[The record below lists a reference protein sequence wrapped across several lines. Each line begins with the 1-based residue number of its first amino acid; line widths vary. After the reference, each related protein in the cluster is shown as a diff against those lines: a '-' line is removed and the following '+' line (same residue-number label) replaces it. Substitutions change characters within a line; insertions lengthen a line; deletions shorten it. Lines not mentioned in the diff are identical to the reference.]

1 MDDLDHS
8 VHIAERDWDSFYK
21 ESEECSLP
29 QPELAGSDDLG
40 LSDEEPEDSV
50 CPVFPALGN
59 VQDDPRQQNAAP
71 NTAIPSEPSVKEEA
85 TLREDFICTD
95 LPVKICESGSEE
107 TQLNDPLSLT
117 EEEGGALLDS
127 FFDNSPHAQKE
138 SDSGYYGE
146 NRGSGYFEENSL
158 TTELVKDT
166 PGETAEQNTEETSR
180 NQNITKNLGSG
191 PESSSNKCIANSD
204 PSGAC
209 DVSDIKGFDGE
220 LPSEGGTGTLHDIL
234 TPLSLQPVP
243 LPHQDLYPGQNIS
256 QEQLLCHTET
266 AILCERHAIVA
277 PREEKE
283 RWFVTVNESQ
293 APHRVHAATAVKKK
307 RRKKKTCRNSVP
319 RGHHTSEGPDPPP
332 ESESE
337 IDIDRMEESNRQET
351 MNEFSTQSCN
361 KSKPLPDTHTLPNN
375 YHREV
380 YIEFP
385 KINVSYSELPPLFSE
400 LSSSSSIS
408 EDVNISTESPLQRD
422 DSTEALDPESSIEEN
437 KQENYSSAVG
447 LKRSVDHPLSKLQHL
462 LLALHRSESVYS
474 NEEGEL
480 FYTTSTSYDSE
491 EEYVSATEM
500 EDTNIPSSEI
510 DSTLSAS
517 LPLQTPTANSQP
529 LIQEDCLNCPLLSQR
544 EGYENT
550 ADQAYIESVRTCPST
565 GHSNSNP
572 IMSEES
578 SVPADSKHSPDS
590 HMTNETPA
598 HRAGEPLTVWEH
610 LPQTNTSEDQPPL
623 PLPEVTVTPTENP
636 ETSYNASDP
645 TRPVYAI
652 SAFWD
657 EMEKLTIKDIL
668 HLRVC
673 RSPSPPKE
681 TLHPQ
686 ESDSARVDV
695 TVTDADMLNSSL
707 TDIEE
712 YYSQDSSLMDTS
724 DTADSDY
731 FTHNDDSPKP
741 DRSSCEFSTF
751 SDFDEEYM
759 PFFGTSSIP
768 SPDISNTSLLPE
780 ATCLKGIRKS
790 RSMLN
795 IVQDLE
801 VAQVETQLKDM
812 HNAQALDVE
821 KQLKDMLIDRIS
833 RMPSPILPNT
843 DILDER
849 YRITFPELYE
859 YLFTEDVLSVYES
872 LLSTSVAECCYDY
885 SLSEYGAGVLFPPLV
900 QQSLHG
906 EGEPVHIFSCSLVT
920 RSDIQAKEAVSF
932 SSQRGWTGNWKSLLS
947 LRRNRFPGM
956 GSTSSSWCWRSG
968 AWMSPAVGQTSFSTT
983 INHTTHFP
991 WENGKD
997 GILFSLKQS
1006 DMCLVCIAFASW
1018 VLRSADPMAADTWKA
1033 ALLANVSAISAIQY
1047 LRRYVVKRREA
1058 GDLNDSTEDKA

>member
-50 CPVFPALGN
+50 CPV
-59 VQDDPRQQNAAP
+59 
-71 NTAIPSEPSVKEEA
+71 
-85 TLREDFICTD
+85 EDFICTD

-107 TQLNDPLSLT
+107 TQLNYPLSLT
-117 EEEGGALLDS
+117 EEEGGALLDRV
-127 FFDNSPHAQKE
+127 FDNSPHAQKE

-146 NRGSGYFEENSL
+146 NRESGYFEENSL

-166 PGETAEQNTEETSR
+166 PGETAEQNTKETSR
-180 NQNITKNLGSG
+180 NEDITKNLGSV
-191 PESSSNKCIANSD
+191 PESSSNKCIAN
-204 PSGAC
+204 
-209 DVSDIKGFDGE
+209 K
-220 LPSEGGTGTLHDIL
+220 
-234 TPLSLQPVP
+234 
-243 LPHQDLYPGQNIS
+243 
-256 QEQLLCHTET
+256 T

-337 IDIDRMEESNRQET
+337 IDIDGMEESNRQET
-351 MNEFSTQSCN
+351 MN
-361 KSKPLPDTHTLPNN
+361 D
-375 YHREV
+375 
-380 YIEFP
+380 
-385 KINVSYSELPPLFSE
+385 
-400 LSSSSSIS
+400 
-408 EDVNISTESPLQRD
+408 
-422 DSTEALDPESSIEEN
+422 
-437 KQENYSSAVG
+437 
-447 LKRSVDHPLSKLQHL
+447 
-462 LLALHRSESVYS
+462 
-474 NEEGEL
+474 
-480 FYTTSTSYDSE
+480 TSYDSE

-572 IMSEES
+572 IMSEQS

-623 PLPEVTVTPTENP
+623 PHPEVTVTPTENP

-686 ESDSARVDV
+686 ESDN
-695 TVTDADMLNSSL
+695 ADMLNSSL

-768 SPDISNTSLLPE
+768 SPELGNFERRRSESPCSGAISQE
-780 ATCLKGIRKS
+780 
-790 RSMLN
+790 
-795 IVQDLE
+795 
-801 VAQVETQLKDM
+801 ETDSNM
-812 HNAQALDVE
+812 RNAQALEVE
-821 KQLKDMLIDRIS
+821 MELKDMLEEAEKSLFLNSCQDLDFAENPVLAVIDRIS

-872 LLSTSVAECCYDY
+872 LMSTSVAECCYDY
-885 SLSEYGAGVLFPPLV
+885 SLSKYGAGVLFPPLV

-906 EGEPVHIFSCSLVT
+906 EGEPVPIFSCS
-920 RSDIQAKEAVSF
+920 RSAARDLRSPELEDFLFPQQDTYLESEEDDCSPIRV
-932 SSQRGWTGNWKSLLS
+932 RGWTGNWKSLLS
-947 LRRNRFPGM
+947 LRRIRFPGM

-968 AWMSPAVGQTSFSTT
+968 AWMSPAVADTIVNEATRISPPPPEVIQLGHQIFRQLSEKQRRFKSLQTTVSVSK
-983 INHTTHFP
+983 
-991 WENGKD
+991 KD

>member
-1 MDDLDHS
+1 MRETCHCGAKGRKRALVCDR
-8 VHIAERDWDSFYK
+8 ERKSSASQSACCHRGEK
-21 ESEECSLP
+21 
-29 QPELAGSDDLG
+29 
-40 LSDEEPEDSV
+40 
-50 CPVFPALGN
+50 
-59 VQDDPRQQNAAP
+59 
-71 NTAIPSEPSVKEEA
+71 KEE
-85 TLREDFICTD
+85 
-95 LPVKICESGSEE
+95 
-107 TQLNDPLSLT
+107 
-117 EEEGGALLDS
+117 
-127 FFDNSPHAQKE
+127 
-138 SDSGYYGE
+138 
-146 NRGSGYFEENSL
+146 
-158 TTELVKDT
+158 
-166 PGETAEQNTEETSR
+166 
-180 NQNITKNLGSG
+180 
-191 PESSSNKCIANSD
+191 
-204 PSGAC
+204 
-209 DVSDIKGFDGE
+209 
-220 LPSEGGTGTLHDIL
+220 
-234 TPLSLQPVP
+234 
-243 LPHQDLYPGQNIS
+243 
-256 QEQLLCHTET
+256 
-266 AILCERHAIVA
+266 
-277 PREEKE
+277 
-283 RWFVTVNESQ
+283 
-293 APHRVHAATAVKKK
+293 KKK
-307 RRKKKTCRNSVP
+307 LIGIQSHGATTP
-319 RGHHTSEGPDPPP
+319 QRGQTLPP

-337 IDIDRMEESNRQET
+337 IDIDGMEESNRQET
-351 MNEFSTQSCN
+351 MNEFSTQSHN
-361 KSKPLPDTHTLPNN
+361 KLKPLPDTHTLPNN

-400 LSSSSSIS
+400 LSSSSSFS

-462 LLALHRSESVYS
+462 LFALHRSESVYS

-500 EDTNIPSSEI
+500 EDTNPPSSEI

-529 LIQEDCLNCPLLSQR
+529 LIQEDCLNCPLMSQR

-550 ADQAYIESVRTCPST
+550 ADKAYIESVRTCPST

-623 PLPEVTVTPTENP
+623 SLPEVTVTPTENP

-686 ESDSARVDV
+686 ESDSTRVDV

-741 DRSSCEFSTF
+741 YRSSCEFSTF

-759 PFFGTSSIP
+759 PFLGTSSIP
-768 SPDISNTSLLPE
+768 SPELGNFEQRRSESPCSGAISQEETDSSTGLATPVDCEELAALSSSSEDSIPNEDSISSTSLLPD
-780 ATCLKGIRKS
+780 ATCLKKIRKS

-812 HNAQALDVE
+812 RNAQALEVE
-821 KQLKDMLIDRIS
+821 KQLKDMCNVQAALEVHMQLKDVHNVQALEAEMQLKDVPIVQGLDIEMRPKDMRNAQALEVEMELKDMLEEAEKSLFLNSCQDLDFAENPVLAVIDRIS
-833 RMPSPILPNT
+833 RMASPILPNT

-885 SLSEYGAGVLFPPLV
+885 SLSKYGAGVLFPPLV

-906 EGEPVHIFSCSLVT
+906 EGEPVPIFSCSRSAARDLRSPELEDFLFPQQDTYLESEEDCSPIRVVT

-932 SSQRGWTGNWKSLLS
+932 SSSASAAPDGYPQNTHFYSQRGWTGNWKSLLS
-947 LRRNRFPGM
+947 LRRIRFPGM

-968 AWMSPAVGQTSFSTT
+968 AWMSPAVGQAQRALPPLITECSQDDTIVNEATRISPPPPEVIQLGHQIFRQLSEKQRRFKSLQTT
-983 INHTTHFP
+983 VSVSK
-991 WENGKD
+991 KD

-1033 ALLANVSAISAIQY
+1033 GCQSVSALANSLWNCHAQHWPDNE
-1047 LRRYVVKRREA
+1047 LPR
-1058 GDLNDSTEDKA
+1058 